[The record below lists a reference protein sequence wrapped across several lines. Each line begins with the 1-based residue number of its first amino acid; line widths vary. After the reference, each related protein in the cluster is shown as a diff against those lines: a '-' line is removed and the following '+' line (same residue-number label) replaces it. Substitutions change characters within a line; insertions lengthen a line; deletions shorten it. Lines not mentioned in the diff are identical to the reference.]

1 MAFLRLSSGARG
13 HSCGVL
19 PVVQNLILLSLLL
32 TTVYAQDTV
41 LIPTTASDSF
51 PACGLSCSALQ
62 QAQSSCVYP
71 QAPKT
76 DRATYVSCFCQS
88 ALLTNLHS
96 GSNGPCD
103 TECTSSSDRSLLST
117 WYNNFCNA
125 KGNLPATTAS
135 STTTS
140 STSASTANTGASAN
154 NSQDDEA
161 QPWIKTHYRWVIMIV
176 VLFVGFSIITVVAV
190 WLKRRH
196 EARHPGLYQ
205 SANVGGSSGTLFTK
219 TPRDSAVPVAAPG
232 LWASPPGVGHL
243 PNSHY
248 TDPEPLPNSSH
259 TAVSMPRST

>member
-1 MAFLRLSSGARG
+1 MHLPRIAAVSTSTSRHQTDPVLLTKGLLMAFLRLSSGARG

-161 QPWIKTHYRWVIMIV
+161 QPWYVSQA
-176 VLFVGFSIITVVAV
+176 FV
-190 WLKRRH
+190 
-196 EARHPGLYQ
+196 
-205 SANVGGSSGTLFTK
+205 TLALCMY
-219 TPRDSAVPVAAPG
+219 D
-232 LWASPPGVGHL
+232 
-243 PNSHY
+243 
-248 TDPEPLPNSSH
+248 
-259 TAVSMPRST
+259 